1 MAMNPKRFS
10 GRYKFVNYEAGAT
23 RQYSTPTIFRITQA
37 QRRSL
42 TEVPHIWKTGDRFY
56 KLAATYYGRPQ
67 LWWVIAMYNNTPT
80 EGHVKLGDAIIIP
93 TPIEQLL
100 RYL

>member
-10 GRYKFVNYEAGAT
+10 RRYKFVNYEAGVT
-23 RQYSTPTIFRITQA
+23 TQYSTPTIFRITQA

-67 LWWVIAMYNNTPT
+67 LWWVIAMYNNKPT
-80 EGHVKLGDAIIIP
+80 EGHVKLGDVITIP